1 MGLATGGYSCTNS
14 VATLLHICL
23 TGSQRCSACTVH
35 THPVVRGLCY
45 RDTVPLS
52 LPSFGIQEGQCAVS
66 YTATLKHWCLWDTLW
81 FCTHLA
87 RPTRPHLASVVA
99 WVYPPVQGC
108 QYATLPLGL
117 LQHVAYAYLACCGV
131 CLFVKRC
138 SMLHGLYASG
148 AMAMLLCLTSA
159 SMAIIVPPI
168 MVDCMYALMLLC
180 LASAG
185 MAMVGPTYDGGCAL
199 RCCYALLVQAWR

>member
-1 MGLATGGYSCTNS
+1 MYPSALSSTLGATSPIGNCAHRRIGWVWQPEHTVARTLWRCYPHTPCCEGFVLSGYCS
-14 VATLLHICL
+14 LLPPPF
-23 TGSQRCSACTVH
+23 V
-35 THPVVRGLCY
+35 
-45 RDTVPLS
+45 D
-52 LPSFGIQEGQCAVS
+52 IQEGQCAVS

-99 WVYPPVQGC
+99 WVYPSVQGC

-159 SMAIIVPPI
+159 GMAIIVPPI
-168 MVDCMYALMLLC
+168 MVDCICML
-180 LASAG
+180 
-185 MAMVGPTYDGGCAL
+185 
-199 RCCYALLVQAWR
+199 

>member
-1 MGLATGGYSCTNS
+1 MALLPTH
-14 VATLLHICL
+14 TLLRRVCVIGIL
-23 TGSQRCSACTVH
+23 FPSAPPFV
-35 THPVVRGLCY
+35 
-45 RDTVPLS
+45 D
-52 LPSFGIQEGQCAVS
+52 IQEGQCAVS

>member
-1 MGLATGGYSCTNS
+1 M
-14 VATLLHICL
+14 
-23 TGSQRCSACTVH
+23 
-35 THPVVRGLCY
+35 
-45 RDTVPLS
+45 
-52 LPSFGIQEGQCAVS
+52 
-66 YTATLKHWCLWDTLW
+66 
-81 FCTHLA
+81 
-87 RPTRPHLASVVA
+87 
-99 WVYPPVQGC
+99 YPPVQGC

>member
-1 MGLATGGYSCTNS
+1 MCGFVYCNLNTVLDCGLHASCSPHPPTPGERS
-14 VATLLHICL
+14 CL
-23 TGSQRCSACTVH
+23 GV
-35 THPVVRGLCY
+35 
-45 RDTVPLS
+45 
-52 LPSFGIQEGQCAVS
+52 
-66 YTATLKHWCLWDTLW
+66 
-81 FCTHLA
+81 
-87 RPTRPHLASVVA
+87 PTRTGMSICNIAIGAITACGIRLKP
-99 WVYPPVQGC
+99 
-108 QYATLPLGL
+108 
-117 LQHVAYAYLACCGV
+117 YLACCGV

-159 SMAIIVPPI
+159 GMAIIVPPM

-199 RCCYALLVQAWR
+199 RCCYALLVQA